1 MSKFIE
7 AVKSAASV
15 LPVGDNRKIV
25 TVSLVQVSLSFLDLL
40 GVALIGVIGA
50 LSVTGIRGTDVGDR
64 TATVLRY
71 LQLENIGF
79 YNQIVVLAI
88 LAAFLLISR
97 TVLSM
102 YFTQRYLRFL
112 ATRSA
117 AISTTLFS
125 KLISQNILL
134 VQKRNTQETL
144 FIVTEG
150 VRRITIGILGSI
162 VFLISDLSLL
172 VVLTA
177 GLFFLDPIVAIVT
190 FGLFAGVALVLQKK
204 MSGRSRYLGKVNSE
218 LSIKSNRNII
228 EALNSYRESIV
239 RNRRDYYAKRI
250 QSQRLELS
258 FNDAQL
264 AFLPMISKYVLES
277 AVVLGAFLVAGL
289 QFALNDSRQAIATL
303 TIFLAAGSRI
313 GPAIMR
319 IQQGF
324 IQIGVS
330 IGTAQPTLDLISEL
344 NSVERIPETDD
355 VLETSHE
362 GFSSDIKVSDLTFSY
377 EPVGNETISKVSF
390 ELKPG
395 QTLAIV
401 GTSGSGKTTLVDLL
415 LGILEPSDG
424 EVLIS
429 NHKPI
434 DAISL
439 WPGAISYVPQNVAL
453 IEGTIRENVCMG
465 FPPEQ
470 VNDDLVYRA
479 INGASLTRFIADSE
493 LGLDTQ
499 VGEVGSKISG
509 GERQRIGIAR
519 ALLTNPK
526 LLILDE
532 ATSSLDGETEAAITE
547 SIQLIKGKV
556 TIVMIAHRLSTV
568 RNADLVLYL
577 ENGRVLSLGSFEHV
591 RREIPNFDTQAK
603 LMGL

>member
-1 MSKFIE
+1 MSRYFE

-15 LPVGDNRKIV
+15 LPAGDNRKIV

-50 LSVTGIRGTDVGDR
+50 LSVTGIRGTAVGDR
-64 TATVLRY
+64 TATVLHF

-172 VVLTA
+172 IVLTA

-190 FGLFAGVALVLQKK
+190 FGLFAGVALILQKR

-218 LSIKSNRNII
+218 LSIKSNRNVI
-228 EALNSYRESIV
+228 EALNSYRETIV
-239 RNRRDYYAKRI
+239 RNRRDYYAKKI

-258 FNDAQL
+258 LNDAQL

-277 AVVLGAFLVAGL
+277 AVVLGAFLIAAL

-319 IQQGF
+319 IQQGL

-330 IGTAQPTLDLISEL
+330 IGSARPTLDLINEL
-344 NSVERIPETDD
+344 KTVERIPQTDD
-355 VLETSHE
+355 VLETKHH
-362 GFSSDIKVSDLTFSY
+362 GFSSDIKVSNLSFFYDPL
-377 EPVGNETISKVSF
+377 GKETISNVSF
-390 ELKPG
+390 ELKTG

-415 LGILEPSDG
+415 LGILEPSG
-424 EVLIS
+424 GQVLIS
-429 NHKPI
+429 GCKPT
-434 DAISL
+434 DTISL
-439 WPGAISYVPQNVAL
+439 WPGAISYVPQSVAL

-465 FPPEQ
+465 FPSEQ
-470 VNDDLVYRA
+470 VIDDLVHDA
-479 INGASLTRFIADSE
+479 IKGASLSKFIVESE

-519 ALLTNPK
+519 ALLTKPR

-547 SIQLIKGKV
+547 SIQSIRGTV

-577 ENGRVLSLGSFEHV
+577 EDGRVLSLGTFEHV
-591 RREIPNFDTQAK
+591 RREIPNFDIQAK

>member
-1 MSKFIE
+1 MSKYVE

-15 LPVGDNRKIV
+15 LPAGDNRKIV

-50 LSVTGIRGTDVGDR
+50 LSVTGIRGTEVGDR

-162 VFLISDLSLL
+162 VFLISDLALL

-177 GLFFLDPIVAIVT
+177 GLFILDPIVAIVT
-190 FGLFAGVALVLQKK
+190 FGLFAGVALILQKK

-218 LSIKSNRNII
+218 LSIKSNRNVI
-228 EALNSYRESIV
+228 EALNSYRETVV

-258 FNDAQL
+258 LNDAQV

-277 AVVLGAFLVAGL
+277 AVVLGAFLVAAL
-289 QFALNDSRQAIATL
+289 QFTLNDSRQAIATL

-319 IQQGF
+319 IQQGL

-344 NSVERIPETDD
+344 NTVERIPETDD
-355 VLETSHE
+355 VLGTSHE
-362 GFSSDIKVSDLTFSY
+362 GFSSGIKVSDLAFSY
-377 EPVGNETISKVSF
+377 DPHGHETISNVSF

-401 GTSGSGKTTLVDLL
+401 GTSNSGKTTLVDLL
-415 LGILEPSDG
+415 LGILEPSGG

-429 NHKPI
+429 GHKPI
-434 DAISL
+434 DTISL
-439 WPGAISYVPQNVAL
+439 WPGAISYVPQNVSL
-453 IEGTIRENVCMG
+453 IEGTIRENVSMG
-465 FPPEQ
+465 FPSEQ
-470 VNDDLVYRA
+470 VNDNLVYNA
-479 INGASLTRFIADSE
+479 INGASLSRFISE
-493 LGLDTQ
+493 SQLGLDTQ
-499 VGEVGSKISG
+499 VGEVGSKVSG

-532 ATSSLDGETEAAITE
+532 ATSSLDGETEAEITE
-547 SIQLIKGKV
+547 AIQLIKGKV

-577 ENGRVLSLGSFEHV
+577 EKGRVLSLGSFEHV
-591 RREIPNFDTQAK
+591 RREIPNFDVQAK

>member
-1 MSKFIE
+1 MSKYIE

-15 LPVGDNRKIV
+15 LPAGDNRKIV

-50 LSVTGIRGTDVGDR
+50 LSVTGIRGTEVGDR

-79 YNQIVVLAI
+79 YNQIVALAI

-172 VVLTA
+172 AVLTA
-177 GLFFLDPIVAIVT
+177 GLFILDPIVAIVT
-190 FGLFAGVALVLQKK
+190 FGLFAGVALILQKK
-204 MSGRSRYLGKVNSE
+204 MSGRSRYLGKINSE
-218 LSIKSNRNII
+218 LSIKSNRNVI
-228 EALNSYRESIV
+228 EALNSYRETIV

-258 FNDAQL
+258 LNDAQV

-277 AVVLGAFLVAGL
+277 AVVLGAFLVAAL
-289 QFALNDSRQAIATL
+289 QFTLNDSRQAIATL

-319 IQQGF
+319 IQQGL

-344 NSVERIPETDD
+344 NTVERIPETDD
-355 VLETSHE
+355 VLETIHE
-362 GFSSDIKVSDLTFSY
+362 GFSSGIKVSDLTFSY
-377 EPVGNETISKVSF
+377 DPLGYETISNVSF

-395 QTLAIV
+395 QTLAVV

-415 LGILEPSDG
+415 LGILEPSGG

-429 NHKPI
+429 GHKPI
-434 DAISL
+434 DTISL
-439 WPGAISYVPQNVAL
+439 WPGAISYVPQNVSL

-465 FPPEQ
+465 FPSEQ
-470 VNDDLVYRA
+470 VNDDLVYGA
-479 INGASLTRFIADSE
+479 LKGASLSRFIGESQ

-532 ATSSLDGETEAAITE
+532 ATSSLDGETEAEITE
-547 SIQLIKGKV
+547 AIQLIKGKV

-577 ENGRVLSLGSFEHV
+577 EKGRVLSLGSFEHV
-591 RREIPNFDTQAK
+591 RREIPNFDVQAK